1 MIILVLGLIL
11 LFIIMNIKHLFNI
24 GFPDYIPIDGL
35 GIIDNLNHTQVLHP
49 YGLMLVILI
58 LSKGFYSLASSYY
71 IDRFIATEITYGTV
85 TSIQYSNNR
94 VNNKPLVNLEVKYL
108 ELTAIFKDQPGDFGF
123 EFKKGD
129 IIPVKYQKD
138 KPEVAVIPADAIE
151 IMKSHPSNE

>member
-1 MIILVLGLIL
+1 MLLVMGLIL
-11 LFIIMNIKHLFNI
+11 LFIIMNIKNLIDI

-49 YGLMLVILI
+49 YGYILVILI
-58 LSKGFYSLASSYY
+58 LSKALYALANSYY
-71 IDRFIATEITYGTV
+71 TDRFLATEIAYGEV

-108 ELTAIFKDQPGDFGF
+108 GLTAMFKDQPGDFGF

-129 IIPVKYQKD
+129 IIPVKHQKD
-138 KPEVAVIPADAIE
+138 KPEIAVIPVDAIE
-151 IMKSHPSNE
+151 IMKNQPSNE